1 MRRTGWLC
9 LAAAIGMALGQG
21 RAAAD
26 RLELAYDAYNS
37 GFHIMSLELEI
48 ELDRNSYD
56 VTARYRTAGVLSWIW
71 PWESTARSRGKVHE
85 GALLPDQHRVHS
97 RVRGRERTVEIG
109 YREGQAVAVQVL
121 PPPPQDFE
129 REPVG
134 EAERRG
140 AGDPMTAIL
149 AALREAQTTG
159 ACAGRR
165 AVFDGR
171 RRYDLEFRQLAFER
185 LESGRQ
191 DRFNGIARAC
201 EFTYRPLGGFLR
213 RTDDSERGRRVR
225 TGRVWLAGVIPGA
238 PEAPVRIE
246 IDSEYW
252 GPTIVHL
259 RGAVR
264 RADARQDERRL
275 AGAVRRGD

>member
-1 MRRTGWLC
+1 MRRSVWRSPVLALGLGLGWLGT
-9 LAAAIGMALGQG
+9 AS
-21 RAAAD
+21 AD
-26 RLELAYDAYNS
+26 RLDLAYDAYNS
-37 GFHIMSLELEI
+37 GFHIMTLELEI
-48 ELDRNSYD
+48 GLGREAYE
-56 VTARYRTAGVLSWIW
+56 VTARYRTAGVLSWVW
-71 PWESTARSRGKVHE
+71 PWESTAQSHGKVLN
-85 GALLPDQHRVHS
+85 GALLPEQHRVQS

-109 YREGQAVAVQVL
+109 YRDGHAVVVEVL
-121 PPPPQDFE
+121 PPPSQDYE

-149 AALREAQTTG
+149 AALREAQVLG

-185 LESGRQ
+185 LDGGSR
-191 DRFNGIARAC
+191 DRFSGVARAC

-213 RTDDSERGRRVR
+213 RSDDPERGRRVR
-225 TGRVWLAGVIPGA
+225 TGRVWLASVIAGA

-259 RGAVR
+259 RGAGR
-264 RADARQDERRL
+264 RAA
-275 AGAVRRGD
+275 ASGG